1 MVTTSPHVEL
11 TEGICYVE
19 KGLAGYRECVVDKFR
34 VEVNV
39 VEERNVGEF
48 TKIWGEVNST
58 AKGADVSPFLPSHF
72 GIISHTLFHP
82 FKSWHTGWS
91 EWVHH

>member
-19 KGLAGYRECVVDKFR
+19 MGLAGYRECVIDKFR
-34 VEVNV
+34 VKVNV

-48 TKIWGEVNST
+48 TNNLRRGE
-58 AKGADVSPFLPSHF
+58 
-72 GIISHTLFHP
+72 FHS
-82 FKSWHTGWS
+82 KRS
-91 EWVHH
+91 